1 MIVINDYS
9 KPIYIVFD
17 YCQKINNFKLD
28 SDFFNPSGHAFIL
41 TSWFK
46 TPNAIRIL
54 ESNPT
59 YEITILANSVE
70 EKEYFEK
77 RTTRDAL
84 FCNHNAFLNERVF
97 DIIENVPKPHDLV
110 VDSAFHVY
118 KNVEKANRVKD
129 TLHIGYVKHKHDMTT
144 HVVIPTYGKLANFA
158 NANANANANGKYK
171 RLTKP
176 QINAHYNESRVAGI
190 FSLLEGAC
198 FASSQY
204 LLAGLPV
211 ISTRSQGG
219 RDIWYNACNSI
230 VCENDEDSIYD
241 AHQTAMQRLESGE
254 FNSRQIRELHLQ
266 QMDEHRNRLIEY
278 IKHTVLCNEEI
289 DTDAMKLAFAHF

>member
-28 SDFFNPSGHAFIL
+28 SDFFNPSGHVFML

-54 ESNPT
+54 ESNPN

-77 RTTRDAL
+77 MTTRAAL
-84 FCNHNAFLNERVF
+84 FCNHNTFLNEHVF
-97 DIIENVPKPHDLV
+97 DIIENVPKQHDLI

-118 KNVEKANRVKD
+118 KNVEKANRVKE
-129 TLHIGYVKHKHDMTT
+129 TLHIGYVKPDKTVKND
-144 HVVIPTYGKLANFA
+144 VVIPTYGKLANFA
-158 NANANANANGKYK
+158 NANATGKYK
-171 RLTKP
+171 RLTKT
-176 QINAHYNESRVAGI
+176 QINAHYNQSRVAGI

-219 RDIWYNACNSI
+219 RDVWYNQFNCI
-230 VCENDEDSIYD
+230 MCENDEDSIYD

-278 IKHTVLCNEEI
+278 MKCNVLCNEAI
-289 DTDAMKLAFAHF
+289 DVDAMKLAFAHF

>member
-1 MIVINDYS
+1 MIVINHYS

-17 YCQKINNFKLD
+17 YCEKIKDFKLD
-28 SDFFNPSGHAFIL
+28 TDFFNPSGHVFIL

-46 TPNAIRIL
+46 SSIVIKIL
-54 ESNPT
+54 ESNPN
-59 YEITILANSVE
+59 YEITILANSMQ
-70 EKEYFEK
+70 EKAYFEK
-77 RTTRDAL
+77 RTTRNVL

-97 DIIENVPKPHDLV
+97 DIIENVPKMHDLI
-110 VDSAFHVY
+110 VDSAFHAY
-118 KNVEKANRVKD
+118 KNVEKANRIKE
-129 TLHIGYVKHKHDMTT
+129 TLHIGYVKHDQST

-158 NANANANANGKYK
+158 NATGKYK
-171 RLTKP
+171 RLTKT
-176 QINAHYNESRVAGI
+176 QINAHYNESRIAGI

-219 RDIWYNACNSI
+219 RDIWYNAFNSI
-230 VCENDEDSIYD
+230 MCENDEDSICN
-241 AHQTAMQRLESGE
+241 AHQLALQRLESGE
-254 FNSRQIRELHLQ
+254 FNARQIRELHLQ

-278 IKHTVLCNEEI
+278 MKHTVLCNDTI
-289 DTDAMKLAFAHF
+289 DVDAMKLAFAHF

>member
-1 MIVINDYS
+1 MIVIDDYS

-28 SDFFNPSGHAFIL
+28 SDFFNPSGHVFML

-77 RTTRDAL
+77 RTTRAAL
-84 FCNHNAFLNERVF
+84 FCNHNAFLNEHVF
-97 DIIENVPKPHDLV
+97 DIIENVPKQHDLV

-129 TLHIGYVKHKHDMTT
+129 TLHIGYVKPDMSS
-144 HVVIPTYGKLANFA
+144 HVVIPTYGKLANF
-158 NANANANANGKYK
+158 ANANGKYK

-176 QINAHYNESRVAGI
+176 QINAHYNESRIAGI

-219 RDIWYNACNSI
+219 RDIWYNEFNCI
-230 VCENDEDSIYD
+230 MCENDEDSIHN

-289 DTDAMKLAFAHF
+289 DADAMKHAFARF

>member
-1 MIVINDYS
+1 MIVINEYS
-9 KPIYIVFD
+9 KPLYIVFD
-17 YCQKINNFKLD
+17 YCQRINNFKLD
-28 SDFFNPSGHAFIL
+28 NEFFNPSGHVFIL

-46 TPNAIRIL
+46 TPNAIKIL
-54 ESNPT
+54 ESNPS

-77 RTTRDAL
+77 MTSRYVM

-97 DIIENVPKPHDLV
+97 DIVENVPKIHDLI
-110 VDSAFHVY
+110 VDSAFHEY
-118 KNVEKANRVKD
+118 KNVEKANRIKE
-129 TLHIGYVKHKHDMTT
+129 TLHIGYVKHDLST

-158 NANANANANGKYK
+158 NANATGKYK

-176 QINAHYNESRVAGI
+176 QINARYNESRVAGI
-190 FSLLEGAC
+190 FSLIEGAC

-219 RDIWYNACNSI
+219 RDIWFNEFNCI
-230 VCENDEDSIYD
+230 ICENDEDSIYD

-254 FNSRQIRELHLQ
+254 FNARQIRELHLQ
-266 QMDEHRNRLIEY
+266 QMDEHRTRLIEY

-289 DTDAMKLAFAHF
+289 DADAMKLAFSHF

>member
-28 SDFFNPSGHAFIL
+28 SDFFNPSGHVFML

-77 RTTRDAL
+77 RTTRAAL

-97 DIIENVPKPHDLV
+97 DIIENVPKHHDLV
-110 VDSAFHVY
+110 VDSAFHEY
-118 KNVEKANRVKD
+118 KNVEKANRIKG
-129 TLHIGYVKHKHDMTT
+129 TLHIGYVKPDMST
-144 HVVIPTYGKLANFA
+144 HVVIPTYGKLANF
-158 NANANANANGKYK
+158 ANANGKYK

-176 QINAHYNESRVAGI
+176 QINAHYNESRIAGI
-190 FSLLEGAC
+190 FSLLEGGC

-204 LLAGLPV
+204 LLAGLPI

-219 RDIWYNACNSI
+219 RDVWYNAFNCI
-230 VCENDEDSIYD
+230 MCENDEDSIYH
-241 AHQTAMQRLESGE
+241 ATTG
-254 FNSRQIRELHLQ
+254 IR
-266 QMDEHRNRLIEY
+266 
-278 IKHTVLCNEEI
+278 
-289 DTDAMKLAFAHF
+289 

>member
-1 MIVINDYS
+1 MIVINEYS
-9 KPIYIVFD
+9 KPLYIVFD

-28 SDFFNPSGHAFIL
+28 SDFFNPSGHVFIL
-41 TSWFK
+41 ISWFE
-46 TPNAIRIL
+46 TPKAIRIL
-54 ESNPT
+54 ESNPN
-59 YEITILANSVE
+59 YEITILANSLE

-77 RTTRDAL
+77 MTTREAL

-97 DIIENVPKPHDLV
+97 DIIENVPKHHDLV
-110 VDSAFHVY
+110 VDSAFHEY

-129 TLHIGYVKHKHDMTT
+129 TLHIGYVKHDMST

-158 NANANANANGKYK
+158 NANANGKYK

-176 QINAHYNESRVAGI
+176 QINACYNESRVAGI
-190 FSLLEGAC
+190 FSLVEGAC

-219 RDIWYNACNSI
+219 RDIWYNEFNCI
-230 VCENDEDSIYD
+230 ICENDEDSIYD
-241 AHQTAMQRLESGE
+241 AHQTAMKRLESGE
-254 FNSRQIRELHLQ
+254 FNARQIRELHLQ
-266 QMDEHRNRLIEY
+266 QMDEHRTRLIEY
-278 IKHTVLCNEEI
+278 IKHTVLCDEEI
-289 DTDAMKLAFAHF
+289 NVDALKLAFAHF

>member
-1 MIVINDYS
+1 MIVINKYS
-9 KPIYIVFD
+9 KPLYIVFD

-28 SDFFNPSGHAFIL
+28 NEFFNPSGHVFIL
-41 TSWFK
+41 TSWFESS
-46 TPNAIRIL
+46 NAIKIL
-54 ESNPT
+54 ESNPS

-77 RTTRDAL
+77 MTSRYVM
-84 FCNHNAFLNERVF
+84 FCNQNAFLNERVF
-97 DIIENVPKPHDLV
+97 DIIEHVPKTYDLI
-110 VDSAFHVY
+110 VDSAFHEY
-118 KNVEKANRVKD
+118 KNVEKAKRIEN
-129 TLHIGYVKHKHDMTT
+129 TLHIGYFKPVEN
-144 HVVIPTYGKLANFA
+144 VVIIPSYGKLANFA
-158 NANANANANGKYK
+158 NANATGKYK

-219 RDIWYNACNSI
+219 RDIWYNEFNCI
-230 VCENDEDSIYD
+230 ICENDEDSIYN
-241 AHQTAMQRLESGE
+241 AHQMALRRLESGE
-254 FNSRQIRELHLQ
+254 FNARQIRQLHLQ
-266 QMDEHRNRLIEY
+266 QMDEHRNRLIDY
-278 IKHTVLCNEEI
+278 IKCNVLCNEEI
-289 DTDAMKLAFAHF
+289 DADAMKHAFAHF

>member
-1 MIVINDYS
+1 MIVINEYS

-28 SDFFNPSGHAFIL
+28 NEFFKPSGHVFIL

-46 TPNAIRIL
+46 TPNAIKIL
-54 ESNPT
+54 ESNPS

-77 RTTRDAL
+77 MTSRYVM

-97 DIIENVPKPHDLV
+97 DIIENVPKMHDFI
-110 VDSAFHVY
+110 VDSAFHEY
-118 KNVEKANRVKD
+118 KNVEKANRIKN
-129 TLHIGYVKHKHDMTT
+129 TLHIGYFKPDKIVKND
-144 HVVIPTYGKLANFA
+144 VVIPTYGKLANFA
-158 NANANANANGKYK
+158 NANATGKYK

-176 QINAHYNESRVAGI
+176 QINVHYNESRVAGI

-219 RDIWYNACNSI
+219 RDIWYNEFNCI
-230 VCENDEDSIYD
+230 MCENDEDSIHN
-241 AHQTAMQRLESGE
+241 AHQTAMQKLESGE
-254 FNSRQIRELHLQ
+254 FNARQIRQLHLQ
-266 QMDEHRNRLIEY
+266 QMDEHRTRLIEY

-289 DTDAMKLAFAHF
+289 DADAMKHAFAHF

>member
-1 MIVINDYS
+1 MFVINEYS

-17 YCQKINNFKLD
+17 YCEKIKDFKLD
-28 SDFFNPSGHAFIL
+28 TDFFNPSGHVFIL

-46 TPNAIRIL
+46 TPKAIRIL
-54 ESNPT
+54 ESNPS
-59 YEITILANSVE
+59 YEITILANSMQ
-70 EKEYFEK
+70 EKAYFEK
-77 RTTRDAL
+77 RTTRNVL
-84 FCNHNAFLNERVF
+84 FCNHNAFLNEHVF
-97 DIIENVPKPHDLV
+97 DIIENVPKMHDLI
-110 VDSAFHVY
+110 VDSAFHAY
-118 KNVEKANRVKD
+118 KNVEKANRIKE
-129 TLHIGYVKHKHDMTT
+129 TLHIGYVKPDMSS

-158 NANANANANGKYK
+158 NATGKYK
-171 RLTKP
+171 RLTKT

-219 RDIWYNACNSI
+219 RDIWYNEFNCI
-230 VCENDEDSIYD
+230 MCENDEDSIHN

-289 DTDAMKLAFAHF
+289 DADAMKHAFARF